1 MIRTDTRVG
10 GQNYGSD
17 SNINYDEGRISESLE
32 SSRLN
37 SSFRVGGQ
45 HLLYGPGPNAGNKS
59 SLLIPDTRV
68 ENQNLCGSGPS
79 IGNEYRVSSLDT
91 RVGDQN
97 LYGPGPCIGSLNRM
111 IMTDTRVGCQN
122 LDGSGPSIDLYRIN
136 ARDTRVGDQ
145 NLIGPGPDIGNLIA
159 LDHLNPRPMDLGLRE
174 AESTVT
180 NENTGVGS
188 RSVINPLN
196 PSLAYSSEVN
206 FRGEVDGQNLCG
218 C

>member
-1 MIRTDTRVG
+1 MR
-10 GQNYGSD
+10 NNPYYGSD
-17 SNINYDEGRISESLE
+17 PNINYDEGRISESLE

-37 SSFRVGGQ
+37 SSVRMGGQ
-45 HLLYGPGPNAGNKS
+45 NLLYGPRSNSGNKFNS
-59 SLLIPDTRV
+59 NIQETRV
-68 ENQNLCGSGPS
+68 GNQNFCGSGSS
-79 IGNEYRVSSLDT
+79 IGNKYRVSSLDT

-97 LYGPGPCIGSLNRM
+97 LYGLRPCIGLWNRTIRM
-111 IMTDTRVGCQN
+111 DTRVGSQN
-122 LDGSGPSIDLYRIN
+122 LYGSRPSIELYGIN

-145 NLIGPGPDIGNLIA
+145 NLIGPGPDISNLIA
-159 LDHLNPRPMDLGLRE
+159 LDHLNPRAMDLELRG
-174 AESTVT
+174 AASTIT
-180 NENTGVGS
+180 NENTGVDS